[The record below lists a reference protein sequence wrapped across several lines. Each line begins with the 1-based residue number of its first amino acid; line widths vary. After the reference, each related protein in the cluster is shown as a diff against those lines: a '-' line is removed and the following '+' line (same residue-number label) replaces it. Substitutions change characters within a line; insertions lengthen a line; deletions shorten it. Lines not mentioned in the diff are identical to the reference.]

1 MVKNA
6 TGGSKTKGQGRKFVT
21 AKPSNKLRVSEDP
34 CEVYSQVIKT
44 LGNGMCHVIGVD
56 NVTRLCHIRGKFRG
70 RGKRDNF
77 IGNGSWVLVGLRE
90 WDLDKSNAKK
100 MSSCDLLEVY
110 GAMEKERLKS
120 SVHGVD
126 WATFIANDSKNTNTE
141 KVDDIIDF
149 IDNGTEEYQ
158 ELIEAQVAA
167 VGKSTIINTEDGEE
181 IDVDDI

>member
-90 WDLDKSNAKK
+90 WDLDKSDAKK

-120 SVHGVD
+120 CVHEVD
-126 WATFIANDSKNTNTE
+126 WSTFVANDSKNTNTE
-141 KVDDIIDF
+141 KVDNVIDF

-158 ELIEAQVAA
+158 ELIEAQVASA
-167 VGKSTIINTEDGEE
+167 GKSTIINTEDGEK